1 MTRCIVDETRAR
13 LVLEDGRELD
23 LYSPEAFSLLSRLWL
38 KVSWTLKHPYT
49 FTWLGRPLIQHPEDV
64 LRVQETIHEVAPD
77 VIVETGVAHGGSLV
91 FYATLCKVMGRGRV
105 VGVDVEIRAHNRRAI
120 EAHVLAPL
128 ITLVEGDSTAPAV
141 VERVSSLVRAGERV
155 LVILDSNH
163 SRDHVARELEAYA
176 PLVSKGSY
184 IVATD
189 GSMEFLHDVPRGR
202 AEWAWD
208 NPRAAAVEFAKRH
221 PEFLLEEPP
230 FAFNESAIQERV
242 THWPDAY
249 LRRR

>member
-1 MTRCIVDETRAR
+1 VTRTVIDEQRAR
-13 LVLEDGRELD
+13 IVLEDGRELD

-38 KVSWTLKHPYT
+38 RVSWALKHPYT

-64 LRVQETIHEVAPD
+64 LRLQETIHQVQPD
-77 VIVETGVAHGGSLV
+77 VILETGVAHGGSLV
-91 FYATLCKVMGRGRV
+91 FHATLCKALGKGRV
-105 VGVDVEIRAHNRRAI
+105 IGVDVEIRAHNRQAI

-128 ITLVEGDSTAPAV
+128 ITLVEGDSTAPAT
-141 VERVSSLVRAGERV
+141 VERVRSLIRPGERV

-163 SRDHVARELEAYA
+163 TRDHVARELEAYS
-176 PLVSKGSY
+176 PLVGPGSY

-202 AEWAWD
+202 PEWAWD
-208 NPRAAAVEFAKRH
+208 NPRAAALAFAGRH
-221 PEFLLEEPP
+221 PEFVLQDPP
-230 FAFNESAIQERV
+230 FAFNESPITERV

-249 LRRR
+249 LQRR

>member
-1 MTRCIVDETRAR
+1 VTRSIVDETRAR
-13 LVLEDGRELD
+13 LVLDDGRELD
-23 LYSPEAFSLLSRLWL
+23 LYSPEAFSVLSRLWL
-38 KVSWTLKHPYT
+38 RVGWALKHPYT

-91 FYATLCKVMGRGRV
+91 FYATLCKAMGRGRV
-105 VGVDVEIRAHNRRAI
+105 VGVDVEIRPHNRRAI

-128 ITLVEGDSTAPAV
+128 ITLIEGDSAAAAV
-141 VERVSSLVRAGERV
+141 VDRVRSLVRPGERV

-176 PLVSKGSY
+176 PLVTEGSY

-202 AEWAWD
+202 SEWAWD
-208 NPRAAAVEFAKRH
+208 NPRAAAAEFAKRH
-221 PEFLLEEPP
+221 PEFALEEPP
-230 FAFNESAIQERV
+230 FAFNESAIRERV